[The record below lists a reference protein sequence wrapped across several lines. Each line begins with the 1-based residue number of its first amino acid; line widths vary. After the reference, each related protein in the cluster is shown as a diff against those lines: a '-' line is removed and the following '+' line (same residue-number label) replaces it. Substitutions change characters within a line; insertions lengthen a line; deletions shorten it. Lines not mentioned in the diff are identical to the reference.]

1 MAANRKKVFY
11 GRCSTSRQ
19 EMSGELQLDAVEEK
33 FGEMAETYFDTA
45 VSGAAP
51 LEKKVELLKCLE
63 SLNKGDTLYVY
74 SLSRLSRETLQA
86 LFIEKEIKV
95 KGATLKSF
103 QEEEQCG
110 DTPEKKFARTILSAV
125 AELEKEMI
133 SARIKSSR
141 QTMRKNG
148 KYLGGKRPFGYKIQG
163 AGMRIKHDE
172 WEVMSQM
179 RKWKD
184 EGMTYQAITNK
195 LNVKDIPSA
204 TGGQWHKTAVY
215 RILNGDEHSPC

>member
-19 EMSGELQLDAVEEK
+19 EMSAELQLDAVEEK
-33 FGEMAETYFDTA
+33 FGEMAETFFDKA

-51 LEKKVELLKCLE
+51 LEKKVELLKSLE
-63 SLNKGDTLYVY
+63 CLNKGDTLYVY

-141 QTMRKNG
+141 ATMRKNNR
-148 KYLGGKRPFGYKIQG
+148 YLGGKRQYGWKQIGQG
-163 AGMRIKHDE
+163 LVAKPSEQAVLSKMDA
-172 WEVMSQM
+172 
-179 RKWKD
+179 WKED
-184 EGMTYQAITNK
+184 GMTYQAITNK
-195 LNVKDIPSA
+195 LNVLDIVSA
-204 TGGQWHKTAVY
+204 TGGKWHKTAVF
-215 RILNGDEHSPC
+215 RIMNGDLHSHS